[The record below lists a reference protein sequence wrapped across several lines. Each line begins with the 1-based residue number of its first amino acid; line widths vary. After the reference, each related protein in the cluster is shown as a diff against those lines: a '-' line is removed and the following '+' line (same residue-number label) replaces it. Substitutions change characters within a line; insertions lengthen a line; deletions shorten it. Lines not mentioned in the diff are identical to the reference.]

1 VVNFP
6 KSTSDVIGGFL
17 EIIERL
23 FERVSEFSF
32 KSRCCAPYLAVR
44 FSHTANHAWQ
54 SFGSENHQSCEQ
66 EENYFASAEVEH
78 SSSIEATTYCA
89 ECAAKTSLP
98 HW

>member
-1 VVNFP
+1 VVDFSKATP
-6 KSTSDVIGGFL
+6 DVVGGFL
-17 EIIERL
+17 EVIEGL

-32 KSRCCAPYLAVR
+32 KSRCCASYFAVR
-44 FSHTANHAWQ
+44 FSHAANHAWQ
-54 SFGSENHQSCEQ
+54 PFGSEDHQSCEQ

-89 ECAAKTSLP
+89 ECAAKTSVP